1 MSEKKAK
8 KSKKKKHGVLK
19 FFISL
24 ILILGAA
31 GSTFWFGWIQFR
43 LNEGEYAV
51 IYTKTGGY
59 DDKVIKNVEFV
70 WRWEALLPT
79 NLTLHIFKP
88 EIKTL
93 NISKSGTLPSGDVY
107 AILLNNENVD
117 FNWNFSALIRYTL
130 IPEALPEIV
139 KNGKNESS
147 LDSLD
152 SLYSAFEAKA
162 EKAVTEVIDSV
173 FTSPETA
180 GNYSISDLEERIQ
193 KELSLL
199 DSSFKILNVSVTNLE
214 YPDPLLYAKLKQ
226 LTFKYLSSKEKA
238 ISETENVAI
247 KREGIQNEK
256 LGLLEEYGKILKE
269 YPVLIQLFSL
279 EGNPAKALLPPE
291 TIE

>member
-1 MSEKKAK
+1 MSEKKEK
-8 KSKKKKHGVLK
+8 KTKKKKHGVLK
-19 FFISL
+19 FFISM

-31 GSTFWFGWIQFR
+31 GSAFWFGWIQFR

-59 DDKVIKNVEFV
+59 DDKVIKNGEFV

-88 EIKTL
+88 EVKTL
-93 NISKSGTLPSGDVY
+93 NISKSGTLPSGNIY
-107 AILLNNENVD
+107 AILLNNENVN
-117 FNWNFSALIRYTL
+117 FNWDFSALIRYTL

-139 KNGKNESS
+139 KNGEIEG
-147 LDSLD
+147 SLD
-152 SLYSAFEAKA
+152 SLYSFFEAKA
-162 EKAVTEVIDSV
+162 EKAVSGVIDSV

-180 GNYSISDLEERIQ
+180 GDYSISDLEERIQ

-199 DSSFKILNVSVTNLE
+199 DSSFKILNVSITNLE
-214 YPDPLLYAKLKQ
+214 YPDPLLYVKLKQ
-226 LTFKYLSSKEKA
+226 LAFEYLSNKEKA
-238 ISETENVAI
+238 ISETESVAI

-256 LGLLEEYGKILKE
+256 LELLEKYGKILNE

-291 TIE
+291 KIE